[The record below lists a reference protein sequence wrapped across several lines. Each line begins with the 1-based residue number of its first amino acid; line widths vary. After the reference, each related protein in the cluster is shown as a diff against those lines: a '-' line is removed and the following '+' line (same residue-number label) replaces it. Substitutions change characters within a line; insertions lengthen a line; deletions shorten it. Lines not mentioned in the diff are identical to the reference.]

1 VSVRA
6 INLVV
11 LLLALALASP
21 AVAQPAPHQE
31 VTLNMFRQG
40 EPDTLDPNRDTATG
54 AGSVIRQVF
63 EPLLRFDD
71 KLVPRPA
78 AAESYTVSSD
88 GTVYTFN
95 LRHDGRWSDGQQVKA
110 QQFEFSWKRILDP
123 QLAAVYAPLFVAA
136 GIVGAADYNSGKVAS
151 AARVGVRALD
161 DFTLEIDLNR
171 PFGALPDLA
180 ALWVVPPLRPE
191 IVNADP
197 DNWADDPSTF
207 IGNGPFMVED
217 WVHQDHLSLV
227 PNPRYAAHL
236 NWPAPTLTR
245 ATITMQSSTDADLVA
260 FQNDQRDWLA
270 VADADVNR
278 VLNDPRLSAL
288 SRQYTELTTYWLEFN
303 NARPPLNDVNVRRA
317 LAQSIDRSALIHDL
331 ATGIGVPM
339 TSILPPGMAGFDNDL
354 GGDLAFDPAAAKAS
368 LAQAGFANGQDWPT
382 VSYSFAA
389 TASGQR
395 RAEFLH
401 AQWLANLGID
411 VQLNGTDSNTFK
423 QAFEAKDYD
432 LAFGGWAADYPDPQD
447 WLTTLFSC
455 QGANNR
461 FNFCN
466 PRLDQVLAR
475 ADGTLGSDDRLARY
489 RQAQLFVLQ
498 AAPIAPLYA
507 RGHLALVKPWVQSTD
522 GSPLPISALDDFP
535 GSFFLDRV
543 QILPH

>member
-1 VSVRA
+1 MA
-6 INLVV
+6 
-11 LLLALALASP
+11 LLLALSLAPP
-21 AVAQPAPHQE
+21 AVAQSALGQE
-31 VTLNMFRQG
+31 VTLNMFGQG
-40 EPDTLDPNRDTATG
+40 EPDTLDPNRDNATG
-54 AGSVIRQVF
+54 ASSVIRQVF

-123 QLAAVYAPLFVAA
+123 QLSALYAPLFVAA
-136 GIVGAADYNSGKVAS
+136 GIVGAEDYNSGKVAS
-151 AARVGVRALD
+151 AVRVGIRALD

-207 IGNGPFMVED
+207 IGNGPFMVAD

-236 NWPAPTLTR
+236 NWTTPALTR
-245 ATITMQSSTDADLVA
+245 ATITMQTSTDADLVA
-260 FQNDQRDWLA
+260 FQNDERDWMP

-278 VLNDPRLSAL
+278 VLNDPWLSGL
-288 SRQYTELTTYWLEFN
+288 SRQYTDLTTYWLEFN
-303 NARPPLNDVNVRRA
+303 TARPPLNDVNVRRA
-317 LAQSIDRSALIHDL
+317 LARSIDRSALIHDL
-331 ATGIGVPM
+331 ATDIGVPV
-339 TSILPPGMAGFDNDL
+339 TSILPPGMPGFDNDL
-354 GGDLAFDPAAAKAS
+354 GRDLGFDPAAAKAS
-368 LAQAGFANGQDWPT
+368 LAEAGFANGQGWPD

-389 TASGQR
+389 SASGLR

-411 VQLNGTDSNTFK
+411 VRLAGTDSQTFQ
-423 QAFEAKDYD
+423 QAFDATDYD
-432 LAFGGWAADYPDPQD
+432 LAFGGWAGDYPDAQD
-447 WLTTLFSC
+447 WLATLFSC
-455 QGANNR
+455 QGANNK
-461 FNFCN
+461 FSFCN
-466 PRLDQVLAR
+466 PTLDQMLAR
-475 ADGTLGSDDRLARY
+475 ADGAFGSDDRLARY
-489 RQAQLFVLQ
+489 RQAQMLLLQ
-498 AAPIAPLYA
+498 AVAIAPLYA
-507 RGHLALVKPWVQSTD
+507 RGHLALVKPWIQSTD
-522 GSPLPISALDDFP
+522 GSPLSISALDDFP